1 MCIHH
6 QPQSVVTHSALSLTS
21 SAVWTGPKSHLNIR
35 LRKSDAF
42 TSIFSGW
49 WKQGWALLVWVWLWL
64 SHLTP
69 SCLQKSSCCF
79 STGICTAGVTPS
91 PFRYH
96 LKSQF
101 LQLSSHKGTGLPATH
116 RGGQRSAQSCI
127 GGVTEMQQLEQKR
140 FHPGYRAEL
149 QHHELGGLP
158 SMGEQRI
165 QGPGQLPLVQNVFS
179 LKRKKKKQTLIQY
192 LQY

>member
-1 MCIHH
+1 METGLG
-6 QPQSVVTHSALSLTS
+6 PAGMSVAVVVPLNPFLPAKKLVLLQHWYLHSWS
-21 SAVWTGPKSHLNIR
+21 
-35 LRKSDAF
+35 
-42 TSIFSGW
+42 
-49 WKQGWALLVWVWLWL
+49 
-64 SHLTP
+64 
-69 SCLQKSSCCF
+69 
-79 STGICTAGVTPS
+79 S

-127 GGVTEMQQLEQKR
+127 GGVTEMQQFEQKR

-179 LKRKKKKQTLIQY
+179 LKRKKKKTNPDTIFAVLTY
-192 LQY
+192 F